1 MQPIR
6 FTPDVERVDPDE
18 QRLTREIVE
27 QMNATA
33 RNACLPSAPMAQ
45 I

>member
-18 QRLTREIVE
+18 QRLTGEIVE
-27 QMNATA
+27 QMNAT
-33 RNACLPSAPMAQ
+33 CLLYTSDAADE
-45 I
+45 